1 MRCVEHWNSFNFT
14 HTCSEPSLGVL
25 EQFWALF
32 TGGEAADQSLV
43 EVLAALAEE
52 SSPSASQRCAAH
64 LSALEDQDSI
74 VGQGVSLPPDSTAL
88 QEDEEETL
96 HMSQTLPQE
105 SENGR

>member
-1 MRCVEHWNSFNFT
+1 
-14 HTCSEPSLGVL
+14 
-25 EQFWALF
+25 
-32 TGGEAADQSLV
+32 
-43 EVLAALAEE
+43 
-52 SSPSASQRCAAH
+52 
-64 LSALEDQDSI
+64 

>member
-1 MRCVEHWNSFNFT
+1 MFT
-14 HTCSEPSLGVL
+14 D
-25 EQFWALF
+25 
-32 TGGEAADQSLV
+32 GEAADQSLV

-74 VGQGVSLPPDSTAL
+74 VGQEVSLPPDSTAL

-96 HMSQTLPQE
+96 HMSRTLPQE
-105 SENGR
+105 SESGG